1 MAKVLGVKVNDEAYY
16 SFKELSGGDISSLLR
31 LIIYE
36 YIQNHSRSN
45 QQVNLT
51 ETPVNLS
58 LAAKTEQDVS

>member
-1 MAKVLGVKVNDEAYY
+1 MTKVLGVKVNDDVYY
-16 SFKELSGGDISSLLR
+16 NFKELSGGDISSLLR

-36 YIQNHSRSN
+36 CIQNHSRSN

-58 LAAKTEQDVS
+58 LATKTEQDMS